1 MQIAARMLV
10 LYIFVVGVFVRHTLW
25 TRRAVKTSILQSL
38 CNRVSGQ
45 FGRLARGMNQFFFLK
60 SVSIIEKDKH
70 TKM

>member
-45 FGRLARGMNQFFFLK
+45 FGRLARGMHQ
-60 SVSIIEKDKH
+60 
-70 TKM
+70 

>member
-45 FGRLARGMNQFFFLK
+45 FGRLTRGMNQFFLN